1 MSVLNSLFQNNTST
15 SGGAISA
22 ESYFGNQ
29 ILSKFIIESS
39 RFINNTAVKDGGS
52 LYLSCP

>member
-22 ESYFGNQ
+22 VSYVGNP
-29 ILSKFIIESS
+29 ILSKFVIESS
-39 RFINNTAVKDGGS
+39 RFINNTAEKDGGS